1 MMKKEFL
8 LGQSNEVIKADK
20 IYDLHN
26 LYDFVGIALNGKD
39 RQLRI
44 LFEPSPSYGE
54 RSVSVSLVFN
64 EIDYL
69 ELSSNFGSRVI
80 QNLDEMGYKNPD
92 DQDDEWLLDEQQS
105 TPNDHLFIRFEGN
118 DFIRVHCQHADIV
131 EAAKLVSV

>member
-1 MMKKEFL
+1 MKKEFL
-8 LGQSNEVIKADK
+8 LGQSNEVIKAGK

-26 LYDFVGIALNGKD
+26 LYDFVGIVLKGRN

-44 LFEPSPSYGE
+44 LFEPRPDFGE
-54 RSVSVSLVFN
+54 NGAPVSLVFD

-69 ELSSNFGSRVI
+69 ELSLNFSSRVI

-105 TPNDHLFIRFEGN
+105 TPNDHLFIRLEGN

-131 EAAKLVSV
+131 EAARLVSV

>member
-1 MMKKEFL
+1 MKKEFL
-8 LGQSNEVIKADK
+8 LGQSNEVIKAGK

-26 LYDFVGIALNGKD
+26 LYDFVGIVLKWKD
-39 RQLRI
+39 RQLRM
-44 LFEPSPSYGE
+44 LFEPRPDFREKGAP
-54 RSVSVSLVFN
+54 VSLVFE

-69 ELSSNFGSRVI
+69 ELSLNCGSRVI

-105 TPNDHLFIRFEGN
+105 TPNDHLFIRLEGN

-131 EAAKLVSV
+131 EAEGE